1 MSSESKV
8 DLYSV
13 VMPVLVELTEAA
25 DEYLDWAATPGD
37 DECPPETVERLC
49 KAHQEAQDRPI
60 TIRSDSASGR
70 HNQRSIDAR

>member
-25 DEYLDWAATPGD
+25 DEYLDWASTPGD

-49 KAHQEAQDRPI
+49 KAHQEAQDLI
-60 TIRSDSASGR
+60 EGLGHGQIFS
-70 HNQRSIDAR
+70 